1 MLLQISWNII
11 YIPRNLEE
19 ITEAANAAGVS
30 MNNGV
35 VQVIKF
41 SENLMRE
48 DYKLLELPSSVLDSF
63 QNGER

>member
-11 YIPRNLEE
+11 YIPRNLKE